1 MRNYRS
7 VVKGFVIDQDEAS
20 EYLKVALEEY
30 EEDGNL
36 DAFLKAIRTVADAQ
50 GGISKLAEKTNL
62 NRQHLYR
69 SLSENGNPT
78 IRTLDSILHSLGLK
92 LSLTRAS

>member
-1 MRNYRS
+1 MRNYREI
-7 VVKGFVIDQDEAS
+7 VKEFVKDQEEAS
-20 EYLKVALEEY
+20 EYLKVALDEY
-30 EEDGNL
+30 EQDGNL

-69 SLSENGNPT
+69 SLAENGNPT
-78 IRTLDSILHSLGLK
+78 IRTLDTILHSLGLK
-92 LSLTRAS
+92 LTLTKAS